1 MADMP
6 GNTQPRGADIEVW
19 EDWPAGHGYDDVS
32 ALVPRRIKI
41 NGAELLA
48 PDDRPVLE
56 LSRIDGKNCLAATVN
71 MFVRSLVIHPVEF
84 EPPAD
89 YVTPERR
96 HAQFCEL
103 TPSYKVHFDG
113 DTEELLNVL
122 QQSGRKFSLR
132 DADAQ

>member
-48 PDDRPVLE
+48 PADRPLLE
-56 LSRIDGKNCLAATVN
+56 LSRIDGKNCLGRNGQHVRALPGNPPSRIRAA
-71 MFVRSLVIHPVEF
+71 R
-84 EPPAD
+84 
-89 YVTPERR
+89 
-96 HAQFCEL
+96 
-103 TPSYKVHFDG
+103 
-113 DTEELLNVL
+113 
-122 QQSGRKFSLR
+122 
-132 DADAQ
+132 